1 MANARTKFDFI
12 ADYMIRTHE
21 AVQAPLFGKQA
32 LMLNGEPF
40 LVFHADSMAFRLGGK
55 QRLQA
60 SALAGAKYWSPL
72 NPDVPNMDWVS
83 VPIAHVARWDRL
95 AVDALHQRQN
105 NFGSRPRAE
114 PVKGPPP
121 APPASLRWAD
131 NIKSLLTKIQNLT
144 LIPQEAKAPEPKRNP
159 FL

>member
-1 MANARTKFDFI
+1 MANARSKFDFI
-12 ADYMIRTHE
+12 AGYLIRAHDV
-21 AVQAPLFGKQA
+21 VQAPLFGKPA

-40 LVFHADSMAFRLGGK
+40 VVFHFDGMAFRLRGR

-60 SALAGAKYWSPL
+60 SALAGAKYWSPI

-83 VPIAHVARWDRL
+83 VPVAHFTRWDRL
-95 AVDALHQRQN
+95 AIESLHQRQN
-105 NFGSRPRAE
+105 QLGSRPEAE

-121 APPASLRWAD
+121 APPASLRWSD
-131 NIKSLLTKIQNLT
+131 NIKALLQKIQNLT
-144 LIPQEAKAPEPKRNP
+144 LVPQEAPAKRNP